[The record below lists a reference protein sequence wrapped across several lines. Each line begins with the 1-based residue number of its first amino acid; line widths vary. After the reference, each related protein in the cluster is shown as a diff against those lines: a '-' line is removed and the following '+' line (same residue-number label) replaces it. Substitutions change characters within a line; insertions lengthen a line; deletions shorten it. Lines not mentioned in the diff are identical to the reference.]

1 MKQKKRIIFLFILI
15 LNLGVATVTAC
26 GFMGFGDTAKWK
38 EEVLLHDGRKIVVE
52 RWQKHGGRHEPG
64 QEPGIKDHSITF
76 TIPGTKQTITW
87 KDEYSKEIGHSNFDL
102 VAMHVSDRIPY
113 LITTADG
120 CLAYNKWGR
129 PNPPYI
135 IFKYEGN
142 VWKRIYLQELPIK
155 FKNINLVINAMAH
168 EEELVNMGLASAE
181 KVKELNSSLTQA
193 EYKTIVRTQLNPGA
207 LGVSC
212 PDWGSSRWTSPK
224 APSQNSP
231 KRKGMEK
238 Q

>member
-1 MKQKKRIIFLFILI
+1 MKQKKRIIFIFILI

-64 QEPGIKDHSITF
+64 QEPDIKEHSITF
-76 TIPGTKQTITW
+76 TLPGTKQFIRW
-87 KDEYSKEIGHSNFDL
+87 KDEYSEEIGRSNFKL
-102 VAMHVSDRIPY
+102 VALHILNATPY
-113 LITTADG
+113 IITTPRL
-120 CLAYNKWGR
+120 CISYNKWGR
-129 PNPPYI
+129 PNPPYV
-135 IFKYEGN
+135 IFKYERN
-142 VWKRIYLQELPIK
+142 AWKRIGLPELPIE
-155 FKNINLVINAMAH
+155 FKNINLVITTSGD
-168 EEELVNMGLASAE
+168 EEELVKLGLASAE

>member
-1 MKQKKRIIFLFILI
+1 
-15 LNLGVATVTAC
+15 
-26 GFMGFGDTAKWK
+26 
-38 EEVLLHDGRKIVVE
+38 
-52 RWQKHGGRHEPG
+52 
-64 QEPGIKDHSITF
+64 
-76 TIPGTKQTITW
+76 
-87 KDEYSKEIGHSNFDL
+87 
-102 VAMHVSDRIPY
+102 
-113 LITTADG
+113 
-120 CLAYNKWGR
+120 
-129 PNPPYI
+129 
-135 IFKYEGN
+135 
-142 VWKRIYLQELPIK
+142 
-155 FKNINLVINAMAH
+155 MAH

>member
-1 MKQKKRIIFLFILI
+1 MEQKKRMIVLFILI

-38 EEVLLHDGRKIVVE
+38 EEALLHDGRKIVVE

-142 VWKRIYLQELPIK
+142 VWKRIYLQELPIE

-193 EYKTIVRTQLNPGA
+193 EYKTIVRTQLNPRA

>member
-1 MKQKKRIIFLFILI
+1 MEQKKRMIALFILI
-15 LNLGVATVTAC
+15 LNLGVTTVTAC
-26 GFMGFGDTAKWK
+26 GFMGFSDTAKWK

-64 QEPGIKDHSITF
+64 QQPGIKDHSITF
-76 TIPGTKQTITW
+76 TIPATKQTITW

-129 PNPPYI
+129 PNPPYV

-142 VWKRIYLQELPIK
+142 VWKRIYLQELPIE